1 MRNVADHEN
10 HVRWVYLTT
19 VLCMG
24 ECQKYARNI
33 RERPLD
39 FQGGGPGFFSLA
51 RIFFSVTF
59 RAKIFFFNLS
69 WARIFFS
76 QAILGQNIFF
86 YTIQIW
92 KQLFSWAANRLENY
106 YIEVVCC
113 LSVCV
118 SDRDDFKWHKIANS
132 KYIAIQLY
140 MRVYT
145 LMLVAIEIWHS
156 ELSRITVFAAKRHSV
171 YPKSCQWYFRHPQI
185 RWSAISPWI
194 IFSIEEYICLVNMA
208 HMVKS
213 GQLRANMTK

>member
-1 MRNVADHEN
+1 MNKQLV
-10 HVRWVYLTT
+10 
-19 VLCMG
+19 
-24 ECQKYARNI
+24 QI

-39 FQGGGPGFFSLA
+39 FQGGPGFFSLA

-59 RAKIFFFNLS
+59 RAKIFFFKLS

-92 KQLFSWAANRLENY
+92 KQLFSWDANRLQNY

-118 SDRDDFKWHKIANS
+118 SDRDDFKWHNIANS
-132 KYIAIQLY
+132 KYIAIPLY

-145 LMLVAIEIWHS
+145 PDVSCYWNFTLRTLEQLYS
-156 ELSRITVFAAKRHSV
+156 KPNDTLYRSTQKLS
-171 YPKSCQWYFRHPQI
+171 
-185 RWSAISPWI
+185 
-194 IFSIEEYICLVNMA
+194 
-208 HMVKS
+208 
-213 GQLRANMTK
+213 MTK